1 MSNHRNHTPGPWH
14 VAPEG
19 PGDDLRVAV
28 GAGEA
33 IAHINVIGREDIANA
48 RLIAAAPDL
57 LAVLEKHVEWVERD
71 KVGAIDHE
79 WDYETMVG
87 QYIRAAIAKAKGG

>member
-33 IAHINVIGREDIANA
+33 IAHITVIGREDIANA

-57 LAVLEKHVEWVERD
+57 LAALRSLVFLSPFAPSATGLTADISFAQIRLAQK
-71 KVGAIDHE
+71 AIDKATE
-79 WDYETMVG
+79 
-87 QYIRAAIAKAKGG
+87 AA